1 MKKFITFII
10 FAMVLAGSMVCS
22 AETDQVTLPCGY
34 VPNVQ
39 FAPLYVGLEKG
50 FFADENID
58 LKLDHSMEID
68 IVALVGAGRIPFGIC
83 SGEQVLLGREQGLPL
98 VYITNWY
105 QNYPVGILALKESGI
120 ETMEDLK
127 GRTVGIPMLSGASYI
142 GLEAMLS
149 LAGMK
154 DNDIKLESVGY
165 TQAELL
171 VTGKI
176 DAAVVYTINEPVQL
190 KALGYDT
197 VLFAAA
203 DMTKMVGNGMVTNE
217 KMIAENPELVSR
229 MVRAFVKSIRWTFEN
244 PEEAYEIC
252 KKYVDGLADA
262 ENPELQMQ
270 VLKATTDYFDDG
282 PLGFGF
288 SDPEAW
294 DNMAAVMKEMGMY
307 SGSVTDAVYTNQF
320 IPQE

>member
-127 GRTVGIPMLSGASYI
+127 GKTVISLNRGSSPQIVEMLNS
-142 GLEAMLS
+142 
-149 LAGMK
+149 
-154 DNDIKLESVGY
+154 LESHQAYIQYPERVSSSSLWESSFRNRIILLPVCWEDIVLNMKIVRCDWEY
-165 TQAELL
+165 TIPYGIFYRRDLRP
-171 VTGKI
+171 
-176 DAAVVYTINEPVQL
+176 DAAHFLSFIKKVYI
-190 KALGYDT
+190 
-197 VLFAAA
+197 
-203 DMTKMVGNGMVTNE
+203 
-217 KMIAENPELVSR
+217 
-229 MVRAFVKSIRWTFEN
+229 
-244 PEEAYEIC
+244 
-252 KKYVDGLADA
+252 DG
-262 ENPELQMQ
+262 
-270 VLKATTDYFDDG
+270 
-282 PLGFGF
+282 
-288 SDPEAW
+288 DPESI
-294 DNMAAVMKEMGMY
+294 VP
-307 SGSVTDAVYTNQF
+307 VL
-320 IPQE
+320 